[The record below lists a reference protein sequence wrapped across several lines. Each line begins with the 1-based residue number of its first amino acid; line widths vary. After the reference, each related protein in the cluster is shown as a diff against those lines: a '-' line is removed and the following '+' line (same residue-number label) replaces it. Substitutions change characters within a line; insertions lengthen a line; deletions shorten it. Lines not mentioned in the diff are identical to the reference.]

1 MQVYRLA
8 PHCALC
14 GRSINGLTA
23 LNLTKLDVLSELPAI
38 RLGVGYRLDGRDLPS
53 VPADLDAL
61 ERVEVVYEELQ
72 GWQSD
77 ISAVC
82 LGFFASVRQAVP
94 AVAWLHPNH
103 PCRLRLGAACR
114 CGCGTTCPQR
124 RGGTLRG

>member
-1 MQVYRLA
+1 MS
-8 PHCALC
+8 HCAPC
-14 GRSINGLTA
+14 WCSINGLTA

-82 LGFFASVRQAVP
+82 PGVFAFVNMALP
-94 AVAWLHPNH
+94 ALAWLHRKH
-103 PCRLRLGAACR
+103 
-114 CGCGTTCPQR
+114 
-124 RGGTLRG
+124 